1 MSRETIALGLE
12 YLGTAFHG
20 FQSQR
25 GPTTVQDVLEKALAR
40 VAGEAIRV
48 TAAGRTDAGVHAT
61 HQVVSFTGPSRPLS
75 AWVKGVNSVIG
86 DDVAVIWAERAAEGF
101 NARRSAARRR
111 YMYVFGEAD
120 PRPAI
125 GNDLAHWQTKVLDV
139 ERMEAAAQILIGEH
153 DFSSFRAA
161 QCQAPTPNR
170 RIEKLSV
177 SRNGRMVV
185 IDTIANAFLMHMVR
199 NIAGTLEQVG
209 LKVLGIGE
217 VATLLAARN
226 RTLAA
231 PTAPPHGLYLV
242 QVTYPDFSRTI
253 EVRRPVI
260 LGPQVI
266 D

>member
-25 GPTTVQDVLEKALAR
+25 GPTTVQDILERALAR

-61 HQVVSFTGPSRPLS
+61 HQVVSFTGPRRPLS
-75 AWVKGVNSVIG
+75 AWVKGVNSEIG
-86 DDVAVIWAERAAEGF
+86 DNVAVIWAERASESF
-101 NARRSAARRR
+101 NARRSAVRRR

-125 GNDLAHWQTKVLDV
+125 GNDLAYWQTNILDV
-139 ERMEAAAQILIGEH
+139 ERMEVAAQILVGEH

-170 RIEKLSV
+170 RIEKLTV

-185 IDTIANAFLMHMVR
+185 IDTVANAFLMHMVR
-199 NIAGTLEQVG
+199 NIAGTLKQVG
-209 LKVLGIGE
+209 LGVLGIGE
-217 VATLLAARN
+217 VSTLLAARN
-226 RTLAA
+226 RSLAA

-242 QVTYPDFSRTI
+242 QVTYPDLSRTI
-253 EVRRPVI
+253 EVRCPVI